1 MISKIELIKSKLKLK
16 LISLKFYNWM
26 MIIKKLHYDILKQL
40 KKMQLILFKN
50 MNIINGQSKRFR
62 QFIKNI

>member
-16 LISLKFYNWM
+16 LIFLKFYNWM
-26 MIIKKLHYDILKQL
+26 MTIKKLLYDILKQL

>member
-16 LISLKFYNWM
+16 LIFLKFYNWTTR
-26 MIIKKLHYDILKQL
+26 IKKLHYDILKQL

-62 QFIKNI
+62 QFMKNI